1 MVSPLQSR
9 DAAKRAVCQDADAGR
24 EAEVAP
30 REMLD
35 QPLVSGHVTHRDAV
49 RVDSALVPSGSRTVW
64 VYWKE
69 RKGQVESA
77 EKLGG
82 VEENQVSESSLFQ
95 FFLPI

>member
-1 MVSPLQSR
+1 MQLNGLCARTQMLGG
-9 DAAKRAVCQDADAGR
+9 K
-24 EAEVAP
+24 P
-30 REMLD
+30 RWRHERCWTSL
-35 QPLVSGHVTHRDAV
+35 LVSGHVTHRDAV
-49 RVDSALVPSGSRTVW
+49 RVDSALVPSGSRTVC